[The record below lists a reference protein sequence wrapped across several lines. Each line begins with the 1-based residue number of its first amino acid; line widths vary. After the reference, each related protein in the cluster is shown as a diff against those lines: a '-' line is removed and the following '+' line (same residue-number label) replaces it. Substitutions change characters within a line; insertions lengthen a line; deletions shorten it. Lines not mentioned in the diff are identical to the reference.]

1 MPASTSSATNAR
13 PVESAALRFLA
24 DEVSWGRR
32 ALRRASV
39 TWWNASISGRPKAYE
54 RMEAA
59 EKAVNRHYARSA
71 PFGRVSRLLERRG
84 LSPLTRRR
92 LERVLRA
99 YQGAQAPRDLLD
111 RITAASAALQEQYST
126 FRGTLEGE
134 PVTDNT
140 LEDIL
145 RTTTD
150 SIRAKAAWDARK
162 QIGSATG
169 EAVRQLAELRNE
181 AARAIGF
188 QDFWHQQMIL
198 DELDPVRL
206 VETLDGVDRDTAA
219 PFRAMKADLDHHLAQ
234 RFGIH
239 EAELRPWHY
248 GDPFFQETPDVFAPS
263 ADPLFEHRDVVAL
276 AAHTYR
282 ALGFPNID
290 PILARSDLYPREG
303 KNQHAYA
310 VDIDREGDVRTFL
323 NVERNAR
330 WMGTLL
336 HELGHTIYQ
345 DGIDRNDLPWDL
357 RDDPQGFL
365 NEGFAMFC
373 EQPLFDPAWLHA
385 MAAVPTGEA
394 KELAP
399 RFRAQETSALLAF
412 VRWCLTI
419 VSFERAFYADP
430 RQDLNRLWWDLEE
443 RYQMVPRPEGRDE
456 PDWAA
461 KLHVALAPVYYH
473 KYLYGRLFSTQ
484 LAEEIDRRFGG
495 WWRGGKRSGAYV
507 KKNLFL
513 PGATYRWPRLVER
526 VTGAPLGV
534 HALARAVAWPVHAGN

>member
-1 MPASTSSATNAR
+1 
-13 PVESAALRFLA
+13 
-24 DEVSWGRR
+24 
-32 ALRRASV
+32 
-39 TWWNASISGRPKAYE
+39 
-54 RMEAA
+54 MEAA

-71 PFGRVSRLLERRG
+71 PFKRVSGLLERRG
-84 LSPLTRRR
+84 LNALTRRR
-92 LERVLRA
+92 LERARRA
-99 YQGAQAPRDLLD
+99 YHGAQAPRDLLD

-126 FRGTLEGE
+126 FRGTFEGE
-134 PVTDNT
+134 QVTDNA

-145 RTTTD
+145 RATTD
-150 SIRAKAAWDARK
+150 STRAKAAWEARK
-162 QIGSATG
+162 QIGSATAD
-169 EAVRQLAELRNE
+169 AVRKLAELRNE

-188 QDFWHQQMIL
+188 QDFWHQQMLL
-198 DELDPVRL
+198 DELDPERL
-206 VETLDGVDRDTAA
+206 VQTLEAVVGATTA
-219 PFRAMKADLDHHLAQ
+219 PFRAMKADLDKLLAE
-234 RFGIH
+234 RFGI
-239 EAELRPWHY
+239 EPADLRPWHY

-263 ADPLFEHRDVVAL
+263 ADPLFEHRDVVQL
-276 AAHTYR
+276 AARTYR

-290 PILARSDLYPREG
+290 AILARSDLYPRKG

-345 DGIDRNDLPWDL
+345 DGIDRTSLPWDL

-373 EQPLFDPAWLHA
+373 EQPLFNPSWLHA
-385 MAAVPTGEA
+385 MAEVPPDEA
-394 KELAP
+394 KQLAP
-399 RFRAQETSALLAF
+399 QFRAQETSALLAF

-419 VSFERAFYADP
+419 VNFERAFYADP
-430 RQDLNRLWWDLEE
+430 TQNLHRLWWDLEE

-484 LAEEIDRRFGG
+484 LTEQMDRRFGG
-495 WWRGGKRSGAYV
+495 WWEGQKRSGAYI
-507 KKNLFL
+507 KKNLFS
-513 PGATYRWPRLVER
+513 PGATYPWPRLVER

-534 HALARAVAWPVHAGN
+534 DALARAVAWPVKATT